1 MYMEETTG
9 SIVIAPEV
17 LTTVVRLVTLETPG
31 VVSLSSTLPGRMSR
45 VFRGNKSTNGIDVAV
60 EDGAVTV
67 DVYIIAERNV
77 VLLPLGQSLQREI
90 SRAISDVVGMPVRAV
105 NVHIEDVSD
114 PFSASEQPA

>member
-1 MYMEETTG
+1 MEDTPG

-31 VVSLSSTLPGRMSR
+31 VVNLTSSLSGRMSR
-45 VFRGNKSTNGIDVAV
+45 VFRGTKSSRGIDVQI

-67 DVYIIAERNV
+67 DVYVTAERNV
-77 VLLPLGQSLQREI
+77 VLLPLGQTLQREI
-90 SRAISDVVGMPVRAV
+90 GRAISDVVGMPVRAV

-114 PFSASEQPA
+114 PFGADS

>member
-1 MYMEETTG
+1 MEETTG

-31 VVSLSSTLPGRMSR
+31 VVSLNSTLPGRMSR
-45 VFRGNKSTNGIDVAV
+45 MLRGNKSSRGIDVQI

-67 DVYIIAERNV
+67 DVYIVAERNA
-77 VLLPLGQSLQREI
+77 VLLPLGLSLQREI

-105 NVHIEDVSD
+105 NVHVDDVSD
-114 PFSASEQPA
+114 PFSAPDQQAT